1 MAQWH
6 YLTMLFLWD
15 LKMLA
20 SLRLRVKL
28 LLLALGPILLL
39 SITLSGVAVVELQDL
54 ADQQEDQTRT
64 SLIRDRRAE
73 LKHYVELARNAIA
86 PIYERSAQGDMQ
98 AREQAVAILERLSY
112 GNEGYFWG
120 YDAQSLRVFQGAT
133 RERIGESFAD
143 YRDPNGVYA
152 IRELVKAGQNGS
164 HFVDYSFAVPGS
176 DTLVPKVGYAEHL
189 PKWNLVFGTSLNLDD
204 VERDVGE
211 ARAVFQAR
219 IDGLTLFMLGAA
231 FLLLILMGVLAVLM
245 SNAILRPLLQI
256 KQNLDDMAQ
265 GDGDLTHRLPV
276 TSRDELGELS
286 ASFNRFV
293 EKIHSLVQQ
302 VAGTTTQLSG
312 LVGAVASQAQRS
324 EQAMADQRSETDQV
338 ATAINEMSAAAH
350 EVAMSAQRAA
360 EAARETDQQGIA
372 AKQVVDQSI
381 RQIHELVGELRGS
394 GESLDGLQQDV
405 QGIVGVLDVIRAIAE
420 QTNLLAL
427 NAAIEAARAGEAG
440 RGFAVVADEVR
451 ALASRTQQSTGEI
464 QGMIDRLQSATS
476 NTVSTMLRAGE
487 KGESTRDHANQ
498 AGESLDAISALIGTI
513 NSMNAQIAAAAEEQT
528 AVAEEINRSVHHIA
542 DAVDGVASD
551 AAQGAQTSR
560 ELNGLAEQLQ
570 GLVGQFRI

>member
-1 MAQWH
+1 
-6 YLTMLFLWD
+6 MLS
-15 LKMLA
+15 

-39 SITLSGVAVVELQDL
+39 AILLSGVAVVELQDL
-54 ADQQEDQTRT
+54 ADQQEAQTRA

-73 LKHYVELARNAIA
+73 LEHYVQLARNAIA
-86 PIYERSAQGDMQ
+86 PIYERSAEGDLQ
-98 AREQAVAILERLSY
+98 ARAEAVGLLERLAY
-112 GNEGYFWG
+112 GREGYFWG
-120 YDAQSLRVFQGAT
+120 YDGQFLRVFQGDSH
-133 RERIGESFAD
+133 ERIGESFAD
-143 YRDPNGVYA
+143 FQDPNGVYA

-176 DTLVPKVGYAEHL
+176 DALVPKVGYAEYL
-189 PKWNLVFGTSLNLDD
+189 PKWNLAFGTSLNLDD
-204 VERDVGE
+204 VERDVVE

-219 IDGLTLFMLGAA
+219 IDSLTMIMLGAA
-231 FLLLILMGVLAVLM
+231 LLLLVLMAGLAVLM

-265 GDGDLTHRLPV
+265 GDGDLTHRLPI
-276 TSRDELGELS
+276 TSQDELGEL
-286 ASFNRFV
+286 ATSFNRFV

-302 VAGTTTQLSG
+302 VAGTTTQLTG
-312 LVGAVASQAQRS
+312 LVAAVASQAQRS

-338 ATAINEMSAAAH
+338 ATAINEMSAAAN

-360 EAARETDQQGIA
+360 EAARETDQQGVA

-381 RQIHELVGELRGS
+381 RQIHELVGELRDS
-394 GESLDGLQQDV
+394 GESLEGLQQDV
-405 QGIVGVLDVIRAIAE
+405 KGIVGVLDVIRAIAE

-427 NAAIEAARAGEAG
+427 NDAIEAARAGEAG
-440 RGFAVVADEVR
+440 RGFAVDADEVR

-464 QGMIDRLQSATS
+464 QNMIDRLQGATS
-476 NTVSTMLRAGE
+476 HTVSTMLRAGE
-487 KGESTRDHANQ
+487 TGESTRDHANQ

-551 AAQGAQTSR
+551 AAQGAQTAR

-570 GLVGQFRI
+570 RLVGQFRV

>member
-1 MAQWH
+1 
-6 YLTMLFLWD
+6 MLS
-15 LKMLA
+15 
-20 SLRLRVKL
+20 SLRLRAKL

-39 SITLSGVAVVELQDL
+39 TLILSGVSVLQLQDL
-54 ADQQEDQTRT
+54 ADKQEAQTRAN
-64 SLIRDRRAE
+64 LIRDRRAE
-73 LKHYVELARNAIA
+73 LKHYVELARNAIG
-86 PIYERSAQGDMQ
+86 PIYERSAEGDLQ
-98 AREQAVAILERLSY
+98 ARAEAVGLLERLAY
-112 GNEGYFWG
+112 GREGYFWG
-120 YDAQSLRVFQGAT
+120 YDGQFLRVFQGDSH
-133 RERIGESFAD
+133 ERIGESFAD
-143 YRDPNGVYA
+143 FQDPNGVYA

-176 DTLVPKVGYAEHL
+176 DALVPKVGYAEYL
-189 PKWNLVFGTSLNLDD
+189 PKWNLAFGTSLNLDD
-204 VERDVGE
+204 VERDVVE

-219 IDGLTLFMLGAA
+219 IDSLTMIMLGAA
-231 FLLLILMGVLAVLM
+231 LLLLVLMAGLAVLM

-265 GDGDLTHRLPV
+265 GDGDLTHRLPI
-276 TSRDELGELS
+276 TSQDELGEL
-286 ASFNRFV
+286 ATSFNRFV

-302 VAGTTTQLSG
+302 VAGTTTQLTG
-312 LVGAVASQAQRS
+312 LVAAVASQAQRS

-338 ATAINEMSAAAH
+338 ATAINEMSAAAN

-360 EAARETDQQGIA
+360 EAARETDQQGRA

-381 RQIHELVGELRGS
+381 QQIHELVGELRGS

-405 QGIVGVLDVIRAIAE
+405 RGIVGVLDVIRAIAE

-464 QGMIDRLQSATS
+464 QGMIDRLRNATS
-476 NTVSTMLRAGE
+476 HTVGTMLRAGE
-487 KGESTRDHANQ
+487 KGESTREHANH

-551 AAQGAQTSR
+551 AAQGAQTAR

-570 GLVGQFRI
+570 RLVAQFRI

>member
-1 MAQWH
+1 
-6 YLTMLFLWD
+6 MLS
-15 LKMLA
+15 

-39 SITLSGVAVVELQDL
+39 AILLSGVAVVELQDL
-54 ADQQEDQTRT
+54 ADQQEAQTRA

-73 LKHYVELARNAIA
+73 LEHYVQLARNAIA
-86 PIYERSAQGDMQ
+86 PIYERSGEGDLQ
-98 AREQAVAILERLSY
+98 ARAEAVALLERLAY
-112 GNEGYFWG
+112 GREGYFWG
-120 YDAQSLRVFQGAT
+120 YDGQFLRVFQGDSH
-133 RERIGESFAD
+133 ERIGESFAD
-143 YRDPNGVYA
+143 FQDPNGVYA

-176 DTLVPKVGYAEHL
+176 DALVPKVGYAEYL
-189 PKWNLVFGTSLNLDD
+189 PKWNLAFGTSLNLDD
-204 VERDVGE
+204 VERDVVE

-219 IDGLTLFMLGAA
+219 IDSLTMIMLGAA
-231 FLLLILMGVLAVLM
+231 LLLLVLMAGLAVLM

-265 GDGDLTHRLPV
+265 GDGDLTHRLPI
-276 TSRDELGELS
+276 TSQDELGEL
-286 ASFNRFV
+286 ATSFNRFV

-302 VAGTTTQLSG
+302 VAGTTTQLTG
-312 LVGAVASQAQRS
+312 LVAAVASQAQRS

-338 ATAINEMSAAAH
+338 ATAINEMSAAAN

-360 EAARETDQQGIA
+360 EAARETDQQGVA

-381 RQIHELVGELRGS
+381 RQIHELVGELRDS
-394 GESLDGLQQDV
+394 GESLEGLQQDV
-405 QGIVGVLDVIRAIAE
+405 KGIVGVLDVIRAIAE

-464 QGMIDRLQSATS
+464 QNMIDRLQGATS
-476 NTVSTMLRAGE
+476 HTVSTMLRAGE
-487 KGESTRDHANQ
+487 TGESTRDHANQ

-551 AAQGAQTSR
+551 AAQGAQTAR

-570 GLVGQFRI
+570 RLVGQFRV

>member
-1 MAQWH
+1 
-6 YLTMLFLWD
+6 MLS
-15 LKMLA
+15 

-39 SITLSGVAVVELQDL
+39 AILLSGVAVVELQDL
-54 ADQQEDQTRT
+54 ADQQEAQTRA

-73 LKHYVELARNAIA
+73 LEHYVQLARNAIA
-86 PIYERSAQGDMQ
+86 PIYERSAEGDLQ
-98 AREQAVAILERLSY
+98 ARAEAVGLLERLAY
-112 GNEGYFWG
+112 GREGYFWG
-120 YDAQSLRVFQGAT
+120 YDGQFLRVFQGDSH
-133 RERIGESFAD
+133 ERIGESFAD
-143 YRDPNGVYA
+143 FQDPNGVYA

-176 DTLVPKVGYAEHL
+176 DALVPKVGYAEYL
-189 PKWNLVFGTSLNLDD
+189 PKWNLAFGTSLNLDD
-204 VERDVGE
+204 VERDVVE

-219 IDGLTLFMLGAA
+219 IDSLTMIMLGAA
-231 FLLLILMGVLAVLM
+231 LLLLVLMAGLAVLM

-265 GDGDLTHRLPV
+265 GDGDLTHRLPI
-276 TSRDELGELS
+276 TSQDELGEL
-286 ASFNRFV
+286 ATSFNRFV

-302 VAGTTTQLSG
+302 VAGTTTQLTG

-338 ATAINEMSAAAH
+338 ATAINEMSAAAN

-360 EAARETDQQGIA
+360 EAARETDQQGVA

-381 RQIHELVGELRGS
+381 RQIHELVGELRDS
-394 GESLDGLQQDV
+394 GESLEGLQQDV
-405 QGIVGVLDVIRAIAE
+405 KGIVGVLDVIRAIAE

-464 QGMIDRLQSATS
+464 QNMIDRLQGATS
-476 NTVSTMLRAGE
+476 HTVSTMLRAGE
-487 KGESTRDHANQ
+487 TGESTRDHANQ

-551 AAQGAQTSR
+551 AAQGAQTAR

-570 GLVGQFRI
+570 RLVGQFRV